1 MRVLLETI
9 FAGFGGQ
16 GVMSM
21 GMVLAHAA
29 MEEGKQVSWLPSYG
43 PEQRGGTANCM
54 VVVSDRPIGSPL
66 VTDPDVAVVM
76 NQPSLAKFGPAVRAG
91 GLLFVNASMV
101 EGVPAHP
108 GVETIAVDS
117 LGLAGEVG
125 DPRVANMVM
134 LGAVVGLTGVV
145 SLSAAVAALE
155 RVLPERRHHLLETN
169 AAALARG
176 AAFASEWAAAGPV
189 PDPGGAGSP
198 AA

>member
-1 MRVLLETI
+1 MLLETI

-29 MEEGKQVSWLPSYG
+29 MEEGRQVSWLPSYG

-54 VVVSDRPIGSPL
+54 VVISDRPIGSPL

-76 NQPSLAKFGPAVRAG
+76 NRPSLARFAPAVRAG
-91 GLLFVNASMV
+91 GLLFVNASMI
-101 EGVPAHP
+101 EEVPAYP
-108 GVETIAVDS
+108 GVGTVPVDS
-117 LGLAGEVG
+117 LRLAEEAG

-134 LGAVVGLTGVV
+134 LGAVVGLTAVV
-145 SLSAAVAALE
+145 SLSAAIAALGQ
-155 RVLPERRHHLLETN
+155 VLPERRHHLLEAN

-176 AAFASEWAAAGPV
+176 AAFASEWAAAAPV
-189 PDPGGAGSP
+189 PDGGGAGSP
-198 AA
+198 AS